1 MEMKPFFL
9 SGAKRYRNLYKEHKE
24 YKPGPIGKERSLK
37 NRKAAKDVRQSDGE
51 GLDKNGTRGS
61 RDRDSSS
68 PTKDKVPE
76 LGGDI
81 EGMITAP
88 SAEYSS
94 SSKES
99 VTDYTIPSSSLADNV
114 PTAGTKMEESLVT
127 PVALPH
133 PLPIQRR
140 EALQQS
146 SSLATVSP
154 ATVDLTLKMCEMDLK
169 LFSGGMD
176 VKPGTPPV
184 SARSTTPTSSPYR
197 CVCIQNFSA

>member
-1 MEMKPFFL
+1 MKLKIKLLTLICRNGNETIFP
-9 SGAKRYRNLYKEHKE
+9 SGAKRYRNLYKGVNSTLFKTIFPPQLPDIPPPEHKE

-94 SSKES
+94 SSK
-99 VTDYTIPSSSLADNV
+99 VQFNIL
-114 PTAGTKMEESLVT
+114 L
-127 PVALPH
+127 L
-133 PLPIQRR
+133 
-140 EALQQS
+140 
-146 SSLATVSP
+146 
-154 ATVDLTLKMCEMDLK
+154 
-169 LFSGGMD
+169 
-176 VKPGTPPV
+176 
-184 SARSTTPTSSPYR
+184 
-197 CVCIQNFSA
+197 

>member
-1 MEMKPFFL
+1 MPDIPPP
-9 SGAKRYRNLYKEHKE
+9 EHKE

-51 GLDKNGTRGS
+51 GLDKSGTGGN

-94 SSKES
+94 SSKVQYNILLPQS
-99 VTDYTIPSSSLADNV
+99 FNLYTVTYDQFNTSF
-114 PTAGTKMEESLVT
+114 
-127 PVALPH
+127 
-133 PLPIQRR
+133 
-140 EALQQS
+140 
-146 SSLATVSP
+146 
-154 ATVDLTLKMCEMDLK
+154 LKI
-169 LFSGGMD
+169 
-176 VKPGTPPV
+176 T
-184 SARSTTPTSSPYR
+184 
-197 CVCIQNFSA
+197 